1 MAINTIR
8 DLEETPSN
16 NVDFLGSDASG
27 AGNASAIDTVRQNLG
42 AIIARGYG
50 DMGARGTVGG
60 SANAITVTSLSTYQV
75 LEAGIQIAFKASAA
89 NTGATT
95 LNLDSLGAKAVRLKG
110 DTALSAGHIAA
121 NGLYDLIY
129 DEAYNSANGAWV
141 LLNPEIN
148 PQLQTI
154 ATLGDPGADRILFWD
169 DSESAYKALALGGG
183 LEINDTTLRQYET
196 IIAAVSDETTA
207 ITTGT
212 AKVTFRMP
220 FAMTLTAVRASLGTV
235 SSSGTPTFDINE
247 GGVSIL
253 STKLTIDA
261 NEKTST
267 TAATAAVISDAS
279 LADDA
284 EITIDIDTAGTG
296 AAGAKVALIGYRA

>member
-27 AGNASAIDTVRQNLG
+27 SGNASAIDTVRQNLG

-95 LNLDSLGAKAVRLKG
+95 LNLDNNGAKAIRLKG

-121 NGLYDLIY
+121 NGIYDLVY

-141 LLNPEIN
+141 LLNPEIPAGTYVQFDGSGN
-148 PQLQTI
+148 LAMADKEVQRPVLVDYGEKVNALGSGGGARDI
-154 ATLGDPGADRILFWD
+154 DLTLG
-169 DSESAYKALALGGG
+169 
-183 LEINDTTLRQYET
+183 N
-196 IIAAVSDETTA
+196 VVTA
-207 ITTGT
+207 
-212 AKVTFRMP
+212 
-220 FAMTLTAVRASLGTV
+220 TV
-235 SSSGTPTFDINE
+235 SSSTNTFTFSNPSASGTACSFTLILTN
-247 GGVSIL
+247 GGSQTVNWPASV
-253 STKLTIDA
+253 DWPD
-261 NEKTST
+261 
-267 TAATAAVISDAS
+267 ATAPTLTTSGVDV
-279 LADDA
+279 LGFL
-284 EITIDIDTAGTG
+284 TTNGGTTWYG
-296 AAGAKVALIGYRA
+296 FPGGLGMG

>member
-141 LLNPEIN
+141 LLNPEIPSGTYVQFDGSGN
-148 PQLQTI
+148 LAMADKEVQRPVLVDYGEKVNAIGSIGGGTQDIDL
-154 ATLGDPGADRILFWD
+154 TLG
-169 DSESAYKALALGGG
+169 
-183 LEINDTTLRQYET
+183 N
-196 IIAAVSDETTA
+196 VV
-207 ITTGT
+207 TGT
-212 AKVTFRMP
+212 V
-220 FAMTLTAVRASLGTV
+220 
-235 SSSGTPTFDINE
+235 D
-247 GGVSIL
+247 
-253 STKLTIDA
+253 
-261 NEKTST
+261 TST
-267 TAATAAVISDAS
+267 TTFTFSNPSASGTACSFTLILTNGGSQTVNWPASVDWPDATAPTLTTSGVDVIAF
-279 LADDA
+279 L
-284 EITIDIDTAGTG
+284 TTNAGTTWYG
-296 AAGAKVALIGYRA
+296 FPGGIGMG